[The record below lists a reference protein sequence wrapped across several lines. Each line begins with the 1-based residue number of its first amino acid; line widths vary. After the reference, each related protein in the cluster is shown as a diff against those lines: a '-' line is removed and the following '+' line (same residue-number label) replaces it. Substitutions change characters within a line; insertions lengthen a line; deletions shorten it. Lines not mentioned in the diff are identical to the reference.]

1 MQQHRKG
8 GKIKQH
14 RKAGAVV
21 VTVGSGSGA
30 LFPGTWEQ
38 WLQGEHSAVL
48 AVLSPTPRL
57 CHIKA
62 IGLQCWGWAGL
73 GCPVWGG
80 ISYLSKGCPFWFAS
94 VFQPGVFS
102 PDYHP
107 LPGLDGIVFL

>member
-73 GCPVWGG
+73 
-80 ISYLSKGCPFWFAS
+80 
-94 VFQPGVFS
+94 PGVGRNFLLEQRL
-102 PDYHP
+102 P
-107 LPGLDGIVFL
+107 LLVCQCFPARCFLS